1 MNINTQISQ
10 ITRITLMTVSKKSSG
25 RGYVYREKLTR
36 RDKASGSI
44 FSPPASLKASL
55 FP

>member
-1 MNINTQISQ
+1 
-10 ITRITLMTVSKKSSG
+10 MTVSKKSSG

-44 FSPPASLKASL
+44 FSPPASLKAQSL
-55 FP
+55 QRKTIKK